1 MFPTFQVRLQ
11 GLDPSSKYILMMD
24 FVPVDD
30 KRYRYAFHSSKWLVA
45 GKADSSVP
53 GRVHIHPDSP
63 CTGQQWMKQI
73 VSFDKL
79 KLTNNLMDDN
89 GHVSFSSKS
98 TLWIII
104 SVKNPPKRQKL
115 KNKYIILLSLVVRNN
130 KEFKLRV
137 FKKKREFR
145 DTIKIRI

>member
-1 MFPTFQVRLQ
+1 MLTKTIVNFLKVTSCWDNNTHELPTLILYRRMFPTFQVRLQ

-89 GHVSFSSKS
+89 GHVSYFFYEIYSF
-98 TLWIII
+98 I
-104 SVKNPPKRQKL
+104 
-115 KNKYIILLSLVVRNN
+115 KYR
-130 KEFKLRV
+130 
-137 FKKKREFR
+137 
-145 DTIKIRI
+145 

>member
-89 GHVSFSSKS
+89 GHVSHFPFMKNRKLPSRFLYRAKTIIRSKVF
-98 TLWIII
+98 L
-104 SVKNPPKRQKL
+104 
-115 KNKYIILLSLVVRNN
+115 
-130 KEFKLRV
+130 EFV
-137 FKKKREFR
+137 
-145 DTIKIRI
+145 